1 MKQKKCADC
10 LEVLLK
16 IPTSSKSTLE
26 PAVLR
31 SLVSCLSE
39 LLLAQKTK
47 SKLWNDGIVKK
58 AFVYLLSM
66 CTYENAKVRKH
77 TQDELTR
84 VMEHHSK
91 EGFDATSKHVV
102 AYLDNIVLLFDDK
115 DYKDISFFLAFIS
128 KVILFI
134 APSQYDA
141 IMTTLLTVPILPP
154 LDL

>member
-1 MKQKKCADC
+1 M
-10 LEVLLK
+10 
-16 IPTSSKSTLE
+16 
-26 PAVLR
+26 LR

-102 AYLDNIVLLFDDK
+102 ADCVRLIDPQAQVNIRSSKLLLFDDK